1 MNTDPD
7 PSVTPAPPA
16 VVPGTHCELMVL
28 VSTLV
33 KDHPGGDIYS
43 ILDEALLQTVD
54 ARHSL
59 CEAGREQLLEVVC
72 QVPLEPTPPPP
83 TPQ

>member
-33 KDHPGGDIYS
+33 TDHRDNDVWRIVA
-43 ILDEALLQTVD
+43 EALLQTVD
-54 ARHSL
+54 TRLML
-59 CEAGREQLLEVVC
+59 CEAAREQLLDLVY
-72 QVPLEPTPPPP
+72 QVPLDPTPASPA
-83 TPQ
+83 PQ